1 MDRETAED
9 IKRHFNVVAE
19 TLRSEIRTV
28 AEGVAATNER
38 LDRIESRIEEE
49 FNETRAM
56 IRLSFGEL
64 DRRLRTLE
72 SDVGSLRARLEKL
85 EGRLP
90 S

>member
-1 MDRETAED
+1 MDRETADE
-9 IKRHFNVVAE
+9 IKRHLNVVAE
-19 TLRSEIRTV
+19 ALRSEFRTV
-28 AEGVAATNER
+28 AEGVVATNER
-38 LDRIESRIEEE
+38 LDRIESRMEEE
-49 FNETRAM
+49 FNETRSM

-72 SDVGSLRARLEKL
+72 SDVSSLRARLEKL